1 MKLQDVS
8 ACLVLRSWSERTEE
22 QPIDCPS
29 LQLYVKKTAA
39 QNLAL
44 LDFALLH
51 NTGYCAGFL

>member
-1 MKLQDVS
+1 VKLQD
-8 ACLVLRSWSERTEE
+8 AWCYDRGERTEE

-29 LQLYVKKTAA
+29 LQLYVKKTDALY
-39 QNLAL
+39 LAL